1 MCLGIP
7 GAQEN
12 KAHHTYRTSSSF
24 CKTRKFEHVVFDRT
38 TFSPRKVVV
47 LSTSEDFEMQGAY
60 AAIDTQMI
68 PFFVFLRISF

>member
-1 MCLGIP
+1 MRLGIP

-24 CKTRKFEHVVFDRT
+24 CKTGKFERVVFDST
-38 TFSPRKVVV
+38 TFSPRKVV

-60 AAIDTQMI
+60 VAIDTQMI